1 MNIAE
6 VLRKKIDSN
15 QYVLTEFESKDLIKE
30 IGISVPDQKLT
41 LTKEE
46 TSAAS
51 EEIGYPVVLKLM
63 AEDIVHKSDTGA
75 VKLNLRSK
83 EDVEQAYDDLIKIPS
98 QTEKKISVQKMAAEP
113 ITELIIGM
121 TTDAQFGPAL
131 MFGIGGILV
140 ELLEDV
146 SFRIAPITEY
156 DAKEMIHEIK
166 GFPILDGYR
175 GKPKADIDAIVEV
188 LLKISDLVVKHEEIN
203 EMDLN
208 PVFIGLELQVISDT
222 NRGDDQ
228 TQFRGT
234 LSANCCDSIEKIASL
249 LGIYQGN

>member
-6 VLRKKIDSN
+6 VLKKKIESN
-15 QYVLTEFESKDLIKE
+15 QTVLTEFESKELLEE
-30 IGISVPDQKLT
+30 IGIIIPDQSLT
-41 LTKEE
+41 SSKEE
-46 TSAAS
+46 TVSAA
-51 EEIGYPVVLKLM
+51 ERIGFPIVLKLI

-75 VKLNLRSK
+75 VKLNLKTK
-83 EDVEQAYDDLIKIPS
+83 EDVEEAYDVLMKIPT
-98 QTEKKISVQKMAAEP
+98 QAEKKLSVQKMADEP

-121 TTDAQFGPAL
+121 TTDPQFGPAL

-146 SFRIAPITEY
+146 SFRIAPITDY
-156 DAKEMIHEIK
+156 DANEMIKEIK

-175 GKPKADIDAIVEV
+175 GKPKADLDAIVKT

-208 PVFIGLELQVISDT
+208 PVFIYEKGLICVDARIILKNQD
-222 NRGDDQ
+222 
-228 TQFRGT
+228 
-234 LSANCCDSIEKIASL
+234 
-249 LGIYQGN
+249 

>member
-1 MNIAE
+1 MNINE
-6 VLRKKIDSN
+6 LLTKKLNSN
-15 QYVLTEFESKDLIKE
+15 QLVLTEFESKDLLKD
-30 IGISVPDQKLT
+30 IGIQVPAQSLT
-41 LTKEE
+41 STKEE
-46 TSAAS
+46 TLIAAKN
-51 EEIGYPVVLKLM
+51 IGFPVVLKLM

-75 VKLNLRSK
+75 VKLNLKSNDEVGK
-83 EDVEQAYDDLIKIPS
+83 AFDDLMKIPS
-98 QTEKKISVQKMAAEP
+98 QTEKKISVQKMADEP

-175 GKPKADIDAIVEV
+175 GKPKADINAIVDV
-188 LLKISDLVVKHEEIN
+188 LMKISDLVVKHEEIH

-208 PVFIGLELQVISDT
+208 PVFIYEKGLICVDARIILNKKQEE
-222 NRGDDQ
+222 N
-228 TQFRGT
+228 
-234 LSANCCDSIEKIASL
+234 
-249 LGIYQGN
+249 

>member
-1 MNIAE
+1 MNISE
-6 VLRKKIDSN
+6 LLNKKLESN
-15 QYVLTEFESKDLIKE
+15 QTVLTEFESKNLLKE
-30 IGISVPDQKLT
+30 IGIAIPDQELAT
-41 LTKEE
+41 TKEE
-46 TSAAS
+46 TISTAKK
-51 EEIGYPVVLKLM
+51 IGFPVVLKLM

-75 VKLNLRSK
+75 VKLNIK
-83 EDVEQAYDDLIKIPS
+83 NKDETAQAYDELMKIPS
-98 QTEKKISVQKMAAEP
+98 QSEKSISVQKMADEP

-156 DAKEMIHEIK
+156 DAREQIHEIK

-175 GKPKADIDAIVEV
+175 GKPKADIDAIVKT
-188 LLKISDLVVKHEEIN
+188 LLTISDLVTKHEEIN

-208 PVFIGLELQVISDT
+208 PVFIYEKGLICVDARIILKKP
-222 NRGDDQ
+222 
-228 TQFRGT
+228 
-234 LSANCCDSIEKIASL
+234 EK
-249 LGIYQGN
+249 

>member
-1 MNIAE
+1 MNITE
-6 VLRKKIDSN
+6 VLKKKIDTGQN
-15 QYVLTEFESKDLIKE
+15 VLTEFESKELLKE
-30 IGISVPDQKLT
+30 IGIAIPAQKLT
-41 LTKEE
+41 KTKDD
-46 TSAAS
+46 TVAAAQ
-51 EEIGYPVVLKLM
+51 EIGYPVVMKLM
-63 AEDIVHKSDTGA
+63 AEDVVHKSDTGA
-75 VKLNLRSK
+75 VKLNIKTKDDAEKAFNDLMKIESK
-83 EDVEQAYDDLIKIPS
+83 S
-98 QTEKKISVQKMAAEP
+98 EKKISVQKMADEP

-175 GKPKADIDAIVEV
+175 GKPKADIDAIVDT
-188 LLKISDLVVKHEEIN
+188 LLKISDLVTKNEEIY

-208 PVFIGLELQVISDT
+208 PVFIYKKGLICVDARIILKKKE
-222 NRGDDQ
+222 
-228 TQFRGT
+228 
-234 LSANCCDSIEKIASL
+234 
-249 LGIYQGN
+249 

>member
-1 MNIAE
+1 MNISE
-6 VLRKKIDSN
+6 FLKDKIESN
-15 QYVLTEFESKDLIKE
+15 QMVLTEFESKELLKE
-30 IGISVPDQKLT
+30 IGISVPSQKLT
-41 LTKEE
+41 TSIDE
-46 TSAAS
+46 TIVAA
-51 EEIGYPVVLKLM
+51 EEIGFPLVLKLI

-75 VKLNLRSK
+75 VKLNIKNK
-83 EDVEQAYDDLIKIPS
+83 EELEVAYEDLMNIPS
-98 QTEKKISVQKMAAEP
+98 QKEKKISVQKMADEP

-156 DAKEMIHEIK
+156 DANEMIHEIK

-175 GKPKADIDAIVEV
+175 GKPKADINAIVNT
-188 LLKISDLVVKHEEIN
+188 LLTISELVIKHEEIN

-208 PVFIGLELQVISDT
+208 PVFIYEKGLICVDARIIL
-222 NRGDDQ
+222 
-228 TQFRGT
+228 
-234 LSANCCDSIEKIASL
+234 KKK
-249 LGIYQGN
+249 

>member
-6 VLRKKIDSN
+6 LLTKKIDSN
-15 QYVLTEFESKDLIKE
+15 QLVLTEFESKELLQE
-30 IGISVPDQKLT
+30 IGIEIPLQSLT
-41 LTKEE
+41 STKEE
-46 TSAAS
+46 TISTA
-51 EEIGYPVVLKLM
+51 ERIGLPVVLKLM
-63 AEDIVHKSDTGA
+63 AEDVVHKSDTGA
-75 VKLNLRSK
+75 VKLNLKSK
-83 EDVEQAYDDLIKIPS
+83 DEVEQAFEELMKIPS
-98 QTEKKISVQKMAAEP
+98 QSEKKISVQKMAEEP

-175 GKPKADIDAIVEV
+175 GKPKADINAIVEV
-188 LLKISDLVVKHEEIN
+188 LLKISDLVVKHEEIH

-208 PVFIGLELQVISDT
+208 PVFIYDKGLICVDARIILKKKE
-222 NRGDDQ
+222 
-228 TQFRGT
+228 
-234 LSANCCDSIEKIASL
+234 E
-249 LGIYQGN
+249 

>member
-1 MNIAE
+1 MNIKMNIVE
-6 VLRKKIDSN
+6 VIKKKVDDG
-15 QYVLTEFESKDLIKE
+15 QLVLTEFESKELLQE
-30 IGISVPDQKLT
+30 IGIPVPLQKLT
-41 LTKEE
+41 SSKDE
-46 TSAAS
+46 TLVAA
-51 EEIGYPVVLKLM
+51 EEIGFPVVLKLM

-75 VKLNLRSK
+75 VKLNIKDKGETENAFNELMAIESK
-83 EDVEQAYDDLIKIPS
+83 S
-98 QTEKKISVQKMAAEP
+98 EKLISVQKMAEEP

-166 GFPILDGYR
+166 GFPILDGFR
-175 GKPKADIDAIVEV
+175 GKPKADIDTIVDI
-188 LLKISDLVVKHEEIN
+188 LMKISEFVVKHEEIN

-208 PVFIGLELQVISDT
+208 PVFIY
-222 NRGDDQ
+222 
-228 TQFRGT
+228 
-234 LSANCCDSIEKIASL
+234 EK
-249 LGIYQGN
+249 GIMCVDARIILKK

>member
-1 MNIAE
+1 MNIQE
-6 VLRKKIDSN
+6 LIVNKIKLN
-15 QYVLTEFESKDLIKE
+15 QMVLTEFESKQLLKD
-30 IGISVPDQKLT
+30 IGIKIPSQKLT
-41 LTKEE
+41 SSKKDTV
-46 TSAAS
+46 SAA
-51 EEIGYPVVLKLM
+51 EEIGYPVVMKLI

-75 VKLNLRSK
+75 VKLNIK
-83 EDVEQAYDDLIKIPS
+83 NEQEVNTAYDELMKIPAES
-98 QTEKKISVQKMAAEP
+98 EKQISVQEMAPEP

-175 GKPKADIDAIVEV
+175 GKPKADINAIVNT
-188 LLKISDLVVKHEEIN
+188 LLKISELVIKHPEIH

-208 PVFIGLELQVISDT
+208 PVFIYKDGLICVDARIIL
-222 NRGDDQ
+222 
-228 TQFRGT
+228 
-234 LSANCCDSIEKIASL
+234 KKP
-249 LGIYQGN
+249 

>member
-1 MNIAE
+1 MNISE
-6 VLRKKIDSN
+6 LLNKKLESN
-15 QYVLTEFESKDLIKE
+15 QTVLTEFESKNLLKE
-30 IGISVPDQKLT
+30 IGIAIPDQELAT
-41 LTKEE
+41 TKEE
-46 TSAAS
+46 TISTAKK
-51 EEIGYPVVLKLM
+51 IGFPVVLKLM

-75 VKLNLRSK
+75 VKLNIK
-83 EDVEQAYDDLIKIPS
+83 NEDETAQAYDELMKIPS
-98 QTEKKISVQKMAAEP
+98 QSEKSISVQKMADEP

-156 DAKEMIHEIK
+156 DAREQIHEIK

-175 GKPKADIDAIVEV
+175 GKPKADIDAIVKT
-188 LLKISDLVVKHEEIN
+188 LLKISDLVTKHEEIN

-208 PVFIGLELQVISDT
+208 PVFIYEKGLICVDARIILKKP
-222 NRGDDQ
+222 
-228 TQFRGT
+228 
-234 LSANCCDSIEKIASL
+234 EKKD
-249 LGIYQGN
+249 